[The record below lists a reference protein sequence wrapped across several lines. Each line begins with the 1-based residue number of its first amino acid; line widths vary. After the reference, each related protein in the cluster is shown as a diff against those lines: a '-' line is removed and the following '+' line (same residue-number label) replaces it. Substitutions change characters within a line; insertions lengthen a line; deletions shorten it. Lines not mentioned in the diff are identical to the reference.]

1 MSLLNSLPDGVLK
14 LVLQHVSIN
23 DRLTSCSLVNKRLRA
38 AAAAAT
44 DELFFG
50 PCKHPPRREAWFVEY
65 VMNYGKHVTRLHM
78 DSISGPIWMLPCPNL
93 KDLSLSR
100 CNVLFAPG
108 DFGLQGVIP
117 GCTNLTRL
125 KFLGTIKDAADEDA
139 AVELNILSRL
149 VHLQHLE
156 LMPLIPTE
164 GCTLSVP
171 TLPRLGH
178 LTHLNVHKLSAE
190 NLTQLGALTKLQELE
205 LSANISPVGPSTVP
219 GLTFPASLTKLVLGS
234 GTAVEAAVLSLLPV
248 GLQHLAIKCEVV
260 GPGSFLAGMAR
271 LQCLTHL
278 DLSSPQQIE
287 LGPVGPAYA
296 ALTASSKLVEFKLL
310 AGLLPYDAWRG
321 GTARYMFHEAG
332 MLPNLTSLIICD
344 DRENFGA
351 SQTVPAPWGRSDL
364 WGVVRSCPNLCKLP
378 HVYLQ
383 HGDHVSYL
391 QKLTGVTSVT
401 LWYGRGYVENVDES
415 IEGLA
420 AVTHLRDLTV
430 YMYSLSDIT
439 VDVLLLPLTRLTA
452 LTDLNVVCY
461 EADDPIDLDADGS
474 DTGSEANLVFEVYV
488 EQVRQS
494 GRCLTSA
501 EPYAM
506 WHDNT

>member
-1 MSLLNSLPDGVLK
+1 MLSQIDEGLDVLLLNSLPDGVLK
-14 LVLQHVSIN
+14 IVLQHVSLK

-38 AAAAAT
+38 AAVAAT
-44 DELFFG
+44 DQLSFG
-50 PCKHPPRREAWFVEY
+50 PCNQFRREARFVEY
-65 VMNYGKHVTRLHM
+65 LNNYGKHVTRLHM

-93 KDLSLSR
+93 KDLSLSE
-100 CNVLFAPG
+100 CDVLFVPG
-108 DFGLQGVIP
+108 DFRLQGVIP
-117 GCTNLTRL
+117 GCTKLTRL
-125 KFLGTIKDAADEDA
+125 KFLGTILDAADENA

-156 LMPLIPTE
+156 LMPLIPTK

-205 LSANISPVGPSTVP
+205 LSANITPVGPSTVP

-234 GTAVEAAVLSLLPV
+234 GTAVEAAVLSILPV
-248 GLQHLAIKCEVV
+248 GLQHLAIECEVE

-278 DLSSPQQIE
+278 DLSSPQQIK

-310 AGLLPYDAWRG
+310 AGLLPEDAW
-321 GTARYMFHEAG
+321 RYMFHEAG

-344 DRENFGA
+344 ENFGA
-351 SQTVPAPWGRSDL
+351 SQTVPAPWGISDL
-364 WGVVRSCPNLCKLP
+364 WGVVRHCPNLCELP

-401 LWYGRGYVENVDES
+401 LWYGGGYVEDVDES

-420 AVTHLRDLTV
+420 AVAHLRDLTV
-430 YMYSLSDIT
+430 YLYSLSEIT
-439 VDVLLLPLTRLTA
+439 VDVLLPLTSLTA
-452 LTDLNVVCY
+452 LTDLKVVCS
-461 EADDPIDLDADGS
+461 EADDPSDLDADGS
-474 DTGSEANLVFEVYV
+474 DTGSEANLVFEVDV

-494 GRCLTSA
+494 GRCLTPA

-506 WHDNT
+506 